1 VMLLPAVGQ
10 AQFMITTR
18 NDVEYIGIISSQD
31 KDSLK
36 LKTLNDK
43 LVSFSRENI
52 QSVDTLKTRVELR
65 DGEVY
70 IGTIKGINEKEYV
83 LISDNAG
90 ERKIQ
95 RDMLINL
102 QISYIEDDFSNW
114 AVVDKDYQLKL
125 ENKYSMF
132 GTTLGAPGVFNFVFG
147 YQFGKVAVRGS
158 LGFSWFWTGAQANLM
173 YNISKYKHFEHNL
186 SIVSGIINRLDD
198 EELGYI
204 GLYYDLNYNNF
215 FLEFGPVFLTQFGHP
230 YQQIVPMASV
240 GYVHR
245 FND

>member
-1 VMLLPAVGQ
+1 MRKQFWNIIILSVMLLPAVTK

-18 NDVEYIGIISSQD
+18 NDVEYIGIISGQD
-31 KDSLK
+31 KDSVN
-36 LKTLNDK
+36 LKTLDAK
-43 LVSFSRENI
+43 LLSFSRENI

-70 IGTIKGINEKEYV
+70 IGTIKEINEKEFV

-95 RDMLINL
+95 RNMIINL
-102 QISYIEDDFSNW
+102 QISYIENNFSNW
-114 AVVDKDYQLKL
+114 PVVDQDYQLKSK
-125 ENKYSMF
+125 NTYSMF

-158 LGFSWFWTGAQANLM
+158 LGYGWFLTGAQANLM

-186 SIVSGIINRLDD
+186 SIVSGVINRIDN

-230 YQQIVPMASV
+230 YQRIV
-240 GYVHR
+240 
-245 FND
+245 